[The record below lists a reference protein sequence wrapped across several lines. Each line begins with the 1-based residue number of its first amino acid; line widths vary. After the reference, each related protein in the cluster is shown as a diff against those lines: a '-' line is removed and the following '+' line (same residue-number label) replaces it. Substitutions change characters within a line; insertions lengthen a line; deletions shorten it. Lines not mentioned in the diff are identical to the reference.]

1 MTFREI
7 LDCYDES
14 SSKSVEK
21 AGICEKNSIKIEIS
35 NMLTNCAKMLGLEHN
50 AEVRITYK
58 QFPNNVDHCFKKDT
72 EN

>member
-1 MTFREI
+1 MMKAHQNR
-7 LDCYDES
+7 
-14 SSKSVEK
+14 SKKQVFAK
-21 AGICEKNSIKIEIS
+21 KNSIKIEIS